1 MQSLGHYLNQPKDF
15 AISLLQYLGVW
26 LPDRLYLKWMFR
38 LKMGYQLDL
47 RNPKTFSAKLQW
59 LKLYDRRP
67 EYSAM
72 VDKYLVKDYVAK
84 IIGQEY
90 VIPTLGV
97 WNRPEEIDWD
107 SLPDQFV
114 LKTSHDGGSCGVVIC
129 REKNAFDKENAI
141 AKLRQ
146 SLSYNSYKGGR
157 EWPYK
162 NVRKMI
168 IAEQFLNVQPE
179 IKDLPDYKW
188 YCFDGEPKYC
198 QVIQGRNTNETI
210 DFFDIY
216 WEHQGFV
223 GLNPSLGPTIGSASV
238 LPTCPHDLT
247 TQIMIARKLSQ
258 HLPFARIDLYEANGK
273 VYFGEITFFPMSGFG
288 VFSPIEYNYK
298 LGEMLVLPSV
308 VRN

>member
-129 REKNAFDKENAI
+129 KDKSVFDKQTAI
-141 AKLRQ
+141 VKLKR
-146 SLSYNSYKGGR
+146 SLSYNTFNGAR

-162 NVRKMI
+162 NVPKRI
-168 IAEQFLNVQPE
+168 IAEKYIELDS
-179 IKDLPDYKW
+179 DLRDLRDYKFF
-188 YCFDGEPKYC
+188 CFNGEVKALFVATDRQTPGEEVKF
-198 QVIQGRNTNETI
+198 
-210 DFFDIY
+210 DFFDANY
-216 WEHQGFV
+216 NHLSLRQGH
-223 GLNPSLGPTIGSASV
+223 NNATIVPDKPRSFDMMKHLAS
-238 LPTCPHDLT
+238 
-247 TQIMIARKLSQ
+247 KLSEGIPQ
-258 HLPFARIDLYEANGK
+258 LRVDFYELNGQPL
-273 VYFGEITFFPMSGFG
+273 FGEMTFFHFSGMVPFCPQEWDDKFG
-288 VFSPIEYNYK
+288 GWIQ
-298 LGEMLVLPSV
+298 LP
-308 VRN
+308 NN